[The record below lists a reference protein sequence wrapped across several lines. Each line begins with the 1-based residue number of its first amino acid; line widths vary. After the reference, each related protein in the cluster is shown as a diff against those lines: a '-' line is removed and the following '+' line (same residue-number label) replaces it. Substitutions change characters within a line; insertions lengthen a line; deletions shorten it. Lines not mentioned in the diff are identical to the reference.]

1 MRAHRTPHELLDQ
14 ALEWVR
20 ETGWPS
26 RGEDT
31 AIADRVY
38 KSWIVQTNAEWTT
51 THSRDREKL
60 SEAIEAAFRPIR
72 DDRAADC
79 IYVILMSELEL
90 RARRDGMLCQ
100 GRDH

>member
-1 MRAHRTPHELLDQ
+1 MGAHRTPRRLLDQ
-14 ALEWVR
+14 ALKWIQ

-26 RGEDT
+26 RGEDI

-38 KSWIVQTNAEWTT
+38 ESWIAETNDEWIKTR
-51 THSRDREKL
+51 SRDREKL
-60 SEAIEAAFRPIR
+60 SEAIDAAFRPVR

-90 RARRDGMLCQ
+90 RARREGILRQD
-100 GRDH
+100 RDH